1 MGNRGLKW
9 PWYDD
14 RSRLVDLDED
24 INKWTRLTT
33 RTNRAALRSVNR
45 SVSSKHLIS
54 QTHFEPTQTDP
65 SSYRRMPV
73 SFPSSSSISTA
84 RQQSTKTPSPP
95 STSSIS
101 SYPSSISS
109 SSDSSSDSDEEDE
122 EYERALIQEEWNESM
137 KQMQMLFSLVLMPFF
152 GRWWGRRWSY
162 WGKFSSRNR
171 LS

>member
-1 MGNRGLKW
+1 
-9 PWYDD
+9 
-14 RSRLVDLDED
+14 
-24 INKWTRLTT
+24 
-33 RTNRAALRSVNR
+33 
-45 SVSSKHLIS
+45 
-54 QTHFEPTQTDP
+54 
-65 SSYRRMPV
+65 MPV
-73 SFPSSSSISTA
+73 SFESSSTTTA

-137 KQMQMLFSLVLMPFF
+137 RQMQMLFSLVLMPFF

-162 WGKFSSRNR
+162 WGKPYLSEIWGQFSPVPVSRISAFER
-171 LS
+171 YLSVGLSKKFWGLV